1 MTVAPHSFDA
11 DEFHD
16 SAEPHASAEPA
27 SPAAVLKDIRF
38 SYDRGTSW
46 ALDGVSLTVHAGER
60 LCLVG
65 PNGSGKSTLARLI
78 AGLTAPDGG
87 EVTLLGQRVYAA
99 GPNAD
104 AYRAAR
110 HGIGMVF
117 QNPEDQLVTTVLED
131 DVAFGPE
138 NLGLERELIGERI
151 VDSLQAVGLAN
162 LRQSD
167 PTRMSGGQQQRAAI
181 AGMLAMNP
189 AMLVLDE
196 PTAMLDESA
205 RAEVMRI
212 LDDLQ
217 ARGTTIVHVTH
228 HPDETVHA
236 DRIVHMEAGRI
247 IGITAA
253 VDNRSPLAEAVSQS
267 ETEGSIGTEAAPS
280 RPTNDSPRQRERE
293 DGSELPLLSDGIGDM
308 TNPIIR
314 VSHLTYRYPSAKR
327 AVIDDLSFTIA
338 RGETVALMG
347 VNGSGKSTLVRMLC
361 ALTAPTAGSIEVA
374 GVPVASTGKRGRNV
388 RPKSANRKQLAQLRR
403 HVGYVMQHPEHQLFA
418 DTVAEDVAY
427 GPRNQGL
434 GETEVADR
442 VRESL
447 ELLHIGHLA
456 DRSPFD
462 LSGGQQRLAA
472 IAGVLACNPDV
483 LIMDEPT
490 ASLDAQAKKRIHEL
504 LRTLKSRGVT
514 VLIITHDREEAE
526 QIADRVVRMPIAAPA
541 SGGPVTATVTEPAVS
556 SNGPAHS
563 VIHRLDPRVK
573 MVGFLAAMFTHDR
586 EEAEQI
592 ADRVVRMPIAAPASG
607 GPVTA
612 TVTEPAVSSNGPA
625 HSVIHRLD
633 PRVKMVGFLAA
644 MFTMFA
650 VNTPTQLSL
659 GIAITLAVIAAA
671 RLNPLRVLES
681 IHPILIL
688 LVLMGVVNLFVVR
701 TGTPVVALG
710 PLSITDQG
718 VTIAVLY
725 ACRFA
730 LVIILGAVFLTTTT
744 PTAMTDA
751 FATLISPLNRL
762 GIHAQEIAL
771 VMSLALR
778 FIPTLTDE
786 TRAIVDAQSARGGS
800 IETGSLAQRIKAMS
814 AIIVPIFAGTLR
826 HADNLSLA
834 LDARCYEEGIRR
846 THWRALTIAARDL
859 VFAAAVIVYIAA
871 IIAL

>member
-1 MTVAPHSFDA
+1 MKDDSMNPDSDTNIVAV
-11 DEFHD
+11 E
-16 SAEPHASAEPA
+16 
-27 SPAAVLKDIRF
+27 LRDIRF
-38 SYDRGTSW
+38 TYDAGATW
-46 ALDGVSLTVHAGER
+46 ALDGVNLTIRQGER
-60 LCLVG
+60 VCLAG
-65 PNGSGKSTLARLI
+65 PNGSGKSTLSRII
-78 AGLTAPDGG
+78 AGLAAPDAGH
-87 EVTLLGQRVYAA
+87 VTLLGNNVFDESGAH
-99 GPNAD
+99 AD
-104 AYRAAR
+104 AYRSAR
-110 HGIGMVF
+110 HGIGAVF
-117 QNPEDQLVTTVLED
+117 QHPEDQIVTTITED

-138 NLGLERELIGERI
+138 NLAIAHDDIDMRIAMSLEAVDMSEQRE
-151 VDSLQAVGLAN
+151 A
-162 LRQSD
+162 D
-167 PTRMSGGQQQRAAI
+167 PTRMSGGQQQRVAI

-189 AMLVLDE
+189 EILVLDE
-196 PTAMLDESA
+196 PTAMLDPQG
-205 RAEVMRI
+205 RADIMHI
-212 LDDLQ
+212 LDELQ
-217 ARGTTIVHVTH
+217 QHGTTIILVTH
-228 HPDETVHA
+228 HRNEFANA
-236 DRIVHMEAGRI
+236 DRIIRL
-247 IGITAA
+247 
-253 VDNRSPLAEAVSQS
+253 DN
-267 ETEGSIGTEAAPS
+267 GSIVQSAHGDTASIPEMDESDTA
-280 RPTNDSPRQRERE
+280 QE
-293 DGSELPLLSDGIGDM
+293 D
-308 TNPIIR
+308 NPIAKSNIANGASKPASAVPIIEIR
-314 VSHLTYRYPSAKR
+314 NLTYQYPNSNKP
-327 AVIDDLSFTIA
+327 VLDKLSITINA
-338 RGETVALMG
+338 GETVAITG
-347 VNGSGKSTLVRMLC
+347 HNGAGKTTLARLLC
-361 ALTAPTAGSIEVA
+361 ALDQPQSGNITINTI
-374 GVPVASTGKRGRNV
+374 PVARQRTNGNMQSLKRADRE
-388 RPKSANRKQLAQLRR
+388 KLHATI
-403 HVGYVMQHPEHQLFA
+403 GYVMQHPERQLFA
-418 DTVAEDVAY
+418 ETVAEDIAY
-427 GPRNQGL
+427 GPRNQHL
-434 GETEVADR
+434 DETQVSER
-442 VRESL
+442 VNQAMT
-447 ELLHIGHLA
+447 LLHIEHLA

-472 IAGVLACNPDV
+472 IAGVIACQPQI

-490 ASLDAQAKKRIHEL
+490 AGLDEAATTRVHDLIQTLHAQ
-504 LRTLKSRGVT
+504 GVT
-514 VLIITHDREEAE
+514 VLIISHSQTEIDVL
-526 QIADRVVRMPIAAPA
+526 ADRVIALDRRQNGNDVTRDIGTNVTSESAGSKNLHTLG
-541 SGGPVTATVTEPAVS
+541 SGHAKGDVHENRS
-556 SNGPAHS
+556 F
-563 VIHRLDPRVK
+563 
-573 MVGFLAAMFTHDR
+573 M
-586 EEAEQI
+586 E
-592 ADRVVRMPIAAPASG
+592 
-607 GPVTA
+607 
-612 TVTEPAVSSNGPA
+612 
-625 HSVIHRLD
+625 RLD

-650 VNTPTQLSL
+650 VNTPTQLAL

-859 VFAAAVIVYIAA
+859 IFAAAVIIYIAA

>member
-1 MTVAPHSFDA
+1 MTVAPRSFDA

-87 EVTLLGQRVYAA
+87 EVTLLEQRVYAA

-110 HGIGMVF
+110 RGIGMVF

-138 NLGLERELIGERI
+138 NLGLERGLIGERI

-247 IGITAA
+247 VGVTAA
-253 VDNRSPLAEAVSQS
+253 VDNRPPLAEAVSQS
-267 ETEGSIGTEAAPS
+267 ETEGGIGTEAAPS

-308 TNPIIR
+308 TDPIIR

-338 RGETVALMG
+338 RGETMALMG

-361 ALTAPTAGSIEVA
+361 ALAAPTAGSIEVA
-374 GVPVASTGKRGRNV
+374 GVPVASIGRRGSNA
-388 RPKSANRKQLAQLRR
+388 RPKPANRRQLAQLRR

-434 GETEVADR
+434 AEAEVADR

-447 ELLHIGHLA
+447 DLLHIGHLA

-504 LRTLKSRGVT
+504 LRMLKSRGVT
-514 VLIITHDREEAE
+514 VLIITHDWEEAE
-526 QIADRVVRMPIAAPA
+526 HIADRVVRMPIAGAAGAESISATETAFPA
-541 SGGPVTATVTEPAVS
+541 ESVS
-556 SNGPAHS
+556 P
-563 VIHRLDPRVK
+563 DK
-573 MVGFLAAMFTHDR
+573 
-586 EEAEQI
+586 
-592 ADRVVRMPIAAPASG
+592 
-607 GPVTA
+607 
-612 TVTEPAVSSNGPA
+612 PA

-650 VNTPTQLSL
+650 VNTPTQLAL

-688 LVLMGVVNLFVVR
+688 LGLMGVVNLFVVR
-701 TGTPVVALG
+701 TGTPVVVLG

-751 FATLISPLNRL
+751 FDTLISPLNRL

-834 LDARCYEEGIRR
+834 LDARCYEESIRR
-846 THWRALTIAARDL
+846 THWRALTIAAQDL
-859 VFAAAVIVYIAA
+859 VFAVAVIAYIAA